1 MQKLIFRNSLKEIDL
16 TSGNFC
22 VTNWEGLSGVDLDI
36 QTQTVP
42 FVDGSVYLDSLLENR
57 DLNFTVAIYDGN
69 DLALRYELKRKLISA
84 LNPKLGEGE
93 LFYTNDFISVKIKA
107 VPHVPIFENKN
118 SNDSGTLKVSVTFT
132 ACNPYWE
139 DIATKEYLINNGETA
154 NIENDGDAEV
164 NLKAIFLTGNVT
176 NPSIKNL
183 TTGKEIKM
191 NGTFSDSV
199 IIDTNFGNK
208 GLSQDVFSLVAD
220 NLTVPC
226 TIDIYS
232 VKNKLI
238 GVYVENNRTILFE
251 ISDLNI
257 SSPIF
262 IADDYCYITV
272 TNDVLYV
279 IGRNIY
285 NVYYTEDGVNFS
297 RCLSDTWWGPNS
309 ICFFN
314 GKYFFAKSSL
324 YRSDDKSLS
333 DNEFVFQLIIEG
345 IRYIIYKVFTDG
357 LKLYVEYGDSQGTY
371 CLGVMSDDFS
381 SCTELFR
388 TTNGYLLCA
397 SGDEKLYFTEYGGGV
412 NHPVRYISNGILS
425 SDSYNI
431 PSSHYINKI
440 YFDEI
445 KKTVLCCVYSEDKT
459 YILENGEFKVFNP
472 VVWSGY
478 FYSCTYKNNS
488 MYYITNQSENG
499 NVLYTT
505 NDGIQF
511 YPLKIKGY
519 YSEQFNS
526 IAKNE
531 NLYMGSDMV
540 SGHSVMI
547 SIDGLNWEPISENG
561 SYVASFKNYLVIANI
576 ENNGIY
582 YTHDGVDFQFF
593 FWDPDFHF
601 ELSNILV
608 YNQIFSTPDMLVI
621 LGKHGK
627 IAVMRDFISFEVW
640 QTPIL
645 NNISGGMYHNGIF
658 ILYDETCNLCYG
670 TNNSWTYISSFFG
683 EGNNK
688 INCITYFNDKVIVL
702 GSTDS
707 GYKVKYTSDFINWFD
722 GENKAE
728 IVINNIWE
736 HNNTIFGVEYGSGT
750 IVKSADGVTWEK
762 FSQSLK
768 GGVGFTANDGRM
780 IIPGAIATL
789 HMEKTGEINVINHLT
804 ENSDMSF
811 NFVEGNNIIM
821 FSYDS
826 GYATAKIEFN
836 KRYIGV

>member
-1 MQKLIFRNSLKEIDL
+1 MQKLIFKNSLKEIDL
-16 TSGNFC
+16 TSGNFG
-22 VTNWEGLSGVDLDI
+22 VTNWEGLSGVDLGI

-139 DIATKEYLINNGETA
+139 DVATKEYLINNGEIV

-183 TTGKEIKM
+183 TTGKEIKI

-208 GLSQDVFSLVAD
+208 GMSQDVFSLIAD

-226 TIDIYS
+226 TCHIYS

-238 GVYVENNRTILFE
+238 GAYVDSDKTILFE

-262 IADDYCYITV
+262 MLDTRSYITV

-279 IGRNIY
+279 IGENDS
-285 NVYYTEDGVNFS
+285 YYTEDGVNFS
-297 RCLSDTWWGPNS
+297 RCLSSAWRDYS

-314 GKYFFAKSSL
+314 GKYYFANSSL
-324 YRSDDKSLS
+324 YRSNDKSLS
-333 DNEFVFQLIIEG
+333 NSEFIFQVNIEG
-345 IRYIIYKVFTDG
+345 TRYDIRKVVTDK
-357 LKLYVEYGDSQGTY
+357 LKLYVEYEDHNRSIY

-381 SCTELFR
+381 SCTELYR
-388 TTNGYLLCA
+388 TNHTLQYA
-397 SGDEKLYFTEYGGGV
+397 SGDEKLYFVEYDFGSY
-412 NHPVRYISNGILS
+412 PVRYASNGVLS
-425 SDSYNI
+425 PDSYNI
-431 PSSHYINKI
+431 SDSSDFNRI

-445 KKTVLCCVYSEDKT
+445 KKTILLCCVST
-459 YILENGEFKVFNP
+459 QNIYILEDGEFKVFNP
-472 VVWSGY
+472 IVWNGY
-478 FYSCTYKNNS
+478 FIGCAYKDKS
-488 MYYITNQSENG
+488 MYYIANTNENG
-499 NVLYTT
+499 NILYTT

-511 YPLKIKGY
+511 YPLKIKGC
-519 YSEQFNS
+519 YSQQFKS

-531 NLYMGSDMV
+531 NLYIGV
-540 SGHSVMI
+540 SVRYINI
-547 SIDGLNWEPISENG
+547 SRDGLNWDYAYWNG
-561 SYVASFKNYLVIANI
+561 SWVASFKNYLVTLASRSIW
-576 ENNGIY
+576 
-582 YTHDGVDFQFF
+582 YTQDGVYLQTSAL
-593 FWDPDFHF
+593 PDSFDVA
-601 ELSNILV
+601 SAI
-608 YNQIFSTPDMLVI
+608 YNRVFSTPDMLVV
-621 LGKHGK
+621 LGTNGQ
-627 IAVMRDFISFEVW
+627 IAVTRDLINFEVW
-640 QTPIL
+640 QTPL
-645 NNISGGMYHNGIF
+645 LRYVNGGMYHNGVFIF
-658 ILYDETCNLCYG
+658 YDADCNLCYG
-670 TNNSWTYISSFFG
+670 TNNSWTYVSSFFDVD
-683 EGNNK
+683 N
-688 INCITYFNDKVIVL
+688 IDCITYFNNKIIVL
-702 GSTDS
+702 CSKWGSEYTEPE
-707 GYKVKYTSDFINWFD
+707 YKVKYTSDFINWFD

-728 IVINNIWE
+728 VVINNIWE
-736 HNNTIFGVEYGSGT
+736 HNNTIFGVEYDSGT

-762 FSQSLK
+762 FSSSLM

-811 NFVEGNNIIM
+811 NFVEGNNAVM